1 MRKLDE
7 NKKKLITKIARKH
20 FKRLGFSKASMQS
33 IAREAGLAVGTLY
46 LYYPNK
52 AELLRGTVQEFVNN
66 HLNLSQEILASKKNT
81 PSKIKLYLKERF
93 EAVDEVRSRGD
104 RGAELNRKIF
114 ELFPERRHEE
124 SELMISTLY
133 RLLEQG
139 IEGEELPGI
148 KDLNS
153 DLMVF
158 MHAISWFFLP
168 TDEVYDEQPQGSRL
182 NQIINWFVERWFIP
196 VKG

>member
-1 MRKLDE
+1 LRKLDE

-168 TDEVYDEQPQGSRL
+168 TDEVYDEQPQWSRL

>member
-168 TDEVYDEQPQGSRL
+168 TDEVYDEQPQWSRL

>member
-1 MRKLDE
+1 
-7 NKKKLITKIARKH
+7 
-20 FKRLGFSKASMQS
+20 MQS

-168 TDEVYDEQPQGSRL
+168 TDEVYDEQPQWSRL